1 MATDVLLLADVLE
14 KYREMCWSRMQL
26 EALSYISLP
35 SLTFDACMKLTR
47 TKLEIV
53 KDIDMIQ
60 MFELGI
66 RGSIILIFFFSNIYT
81 TKQKFI
87 FNVEPGFNHES
98 PTKKNFRFTGGISV
112 ISHRHARANNPGIPN
127 FDANLPES
135 YLLYIDANVSSSH
148 HATYLNYIYHFFSY

>member
-1 MATDVLLLADVLE
+1 
-14 KYREMCWSRMQL
+14 
-26 EALSYISLP
+26 
-35 SLTFDACMKLTR
+35 MKLTR

-66 RGSIILIFFFSNIYT
+66 RGSIILIFFSNIYT

-98 PTKKNFRFTGGISV
+98 PTKKIFRFTGGISV

-148 HATYLNYIYHFFSY
+148 HATYLNYIYHFFS